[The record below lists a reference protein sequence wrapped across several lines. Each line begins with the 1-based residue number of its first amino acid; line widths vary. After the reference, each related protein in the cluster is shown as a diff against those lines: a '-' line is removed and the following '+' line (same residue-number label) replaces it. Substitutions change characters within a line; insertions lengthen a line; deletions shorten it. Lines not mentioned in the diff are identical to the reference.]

1 MARSSEVNRVEPTKV
16 LRSCTRGGRSSDAI
30 PDVETRPETETRL
43 EPERDNPAEIQV
55 SMSAICEAGL
65 GATRSDIS
73 ETASQYVTADKSET
87 TATFPASQE
96 IVVESN
102 PKFNH
107 EPKSPSSQMHCSY
120 VVSQHGYS
128 RTLHDR
134 GTQSSEGDQIALE
147 SAECD

>member
-43 EPERDNPAEIQV
+43 EPERDSPAEIHV
-55 SMSAICEAGL
+55 SMSAICEEGL

-73 ETASQYVTADKSET
+73 ETASQ
-87 TATFPASQE
+87 E

-102 PKFNH
+102 PKFNP
-107 EPKSPSSQMHCSY
+107 EPKSPSSQIHCNY
-120 VVSQHGYS
+120 VALHGDS

-134 GTQSSEGDQIALE
+134 G
-147 SAECD
+147 